1 MAQWYSNWER
11 LPNMLEALSL
21 ILNGNKTKYSIYRKQ
36 EESMDGGKEH
46 KRYQKAKKEC
56 RFKSNLIEDY
66 SKQPGYYIHDCSYR
80 FWGGRDMITN
90 FRNQEL
96 QG

>member
-1 MAQWYSNWER
+1 MAQWQSNLER

-36 EESMDGGKEH
+36 EESMDGGREH
-46 KRYQKAKKEC
+46 KRYPKAKKEC

-66 SKQPGYYIHDCSYR
+66 SKHSLVIIFTTAATGT
-80 FWGGRDMITN
+80 GEGET
-90 FRNQEL
+90 
-96 QG
+96 